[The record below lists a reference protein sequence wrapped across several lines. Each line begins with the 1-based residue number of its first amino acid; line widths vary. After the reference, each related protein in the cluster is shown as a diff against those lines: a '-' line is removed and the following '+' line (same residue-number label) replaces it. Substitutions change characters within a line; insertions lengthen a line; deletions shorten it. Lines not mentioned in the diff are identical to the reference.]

1 MAMGFGQSKITSG
14 GGSAP
19 GIPDHGSGGQ
29 RKLPLNMVSTYY
41 NNHIAGNG
49 PNRVLMGPFE
59 TAVARKNPEGEFKY
73 TYGFELLQLEDEGEV
88 LVAVV
93 NTTRTK
99 NLASMN
105 LYLWNVSSFDKHC
118 VRILSNEDRL
128 TEARIR
134 YLMEHVD
141 ELVPPRIEE
150 ARINALSRK
159 EKAKEE
165 KAKAAKED
173 PFYSSSDEEEEEEE
187 DRYWNENIKPEEW
200 HVCNNTTLVAIAE
213 QRIFVAGPGRFSVVI
228 AGPAGARV
236 LSEADPEALD
246 IQIFE
251 YEHRL
256 APNEFLVML
265 PETLHVSKLDPV
277 AWNEWVQKGYWEVAD
292 RLCEMDD
299 ASESSVLVLHKEES
313 RATNSNKVINGEE
326 PSTSLSK
333 LQSGT
338 STPH

>member
-1 MAMGFGQSKITSG
+1 MGFGQSKITSG

-29 RKLPLNMVSTYY
+29 RKLPLMMVSTYY
-41 NNHIAGNG
+41 NNHISGNG

-59 TAVARKNPEGEFKY
+59 TAVARKNPE
-73 TYGFELLQLEDEGEV
+73 
-88 LVAVV
+88 
-93 NTTRTK
+93 
-99 NLASMN
+99 ASLN

-134 YLMEHVD
+134 YLMEQYALLFLHLDRFDEITRCSVD

-150 ARINALSRK
+150 ARIKALSRK

-173 PFYSSSDEEEEEEE
+173 PFYSSSDEEEEEEEE

-265 PETLHVSKLDPV
+265 PETLHVSKLDTV
-277 AWNEWVQKGYWEVAD
+277 AWNEWVQRGYWEVAD

-313 RATNSNKVINGEE
+313 RATNSNKVINGEAS
-326 PSTSLSK
+326 STSLSK
-333 LQSGT
+333 LQSG
-338 STPH
+338 H

>member
-1 MAMGFGQSKITSG
+1 MGFGQSKITSG

-29 RKLPLNMVSTYY
+29 RKLPLMMVSTYY
-41 NNHIAGNG
+41 NNHISGNG

-73 TYGFELLQLEDEGEV
+73 TYGFELLHLEDEGDF

-93 NTTRTK
+93 NTARTK
-99 NLASMN
+99 NLASLN

-134 YLMEHVD
+134 YLMEQYALLFLHLDRFDEITRCSVD

-150 ARINALSRK
+150 ARIKALSRK

-173 PFYSSSDEEEEEEE
+173 PFYSSSDEEEEEEEE

-265 PETLHVSKLDPV
+265 PETLHVSKLDTV
-277 AWNEWVQKGYWEVAD
+277 AWNEWVQF
-292 RLCEMDD
+292 
-299 ASESSVLVLHKEES
+299 
-313 RATNSNKVINGEE
+313 VIAERILG
-326 PSTSLSK
+326 
-333 LQSGT
+333 SGRQIV
-338 STPH
+338 